1 MKTVCANRT
10 LSFSD
15 LPADIQGV
23 VTQIKGMMTSL
34 PKEAQDEILNSVVE
48 HCRSVGMPEASI
60 QQALRIVRD
69 QVAADA
75 DEPEDGV
82 ERVEINVYTTMI
94 DGREV
99 QVVPLETFE
108 KVSDMAQALGEKIE
122 TADSMIG
129 GLAHSLETIL
139 NFSKKSSDA
148 DLAARAVTFHAA
160 LKAKLPK
167 LFK

>member
-1 MKTVCANRT
+1 MCANRT

-23 VTQIKGMMTSL
+23 VTQIKGMMASL

-60 QQALRIVRD
+60 QQALRIVRE
-69 QVAADA
+69 QEA
-75 DEPEDGV
+75 DEPEEGV
-82 ERVEINVYTTMI
+82 ERVEIKVYTAVI

-108 KVSDMAQALGEKIE
+108 KVSEIAQELGEKIDK
-122 TADSMIG
+122 ADQMVM
-129 GLAHSLETIL
+129 GLAHSLETVL
-139 NFSKKSSDA
+139 KFSKKSSDA
-148 DLAARAVTFHAA
+148 NLAARAATFHAA
-160 LKAKLPK
+160 LKAKLPN

>member
-1 MKTVCANRT
+1 MCANRT

-23 VTQIKGMMTSL
+23 VTQIKSMMASL

-69 QVAADA
+69 QDAVDA
-75 DEPEDGV
+75 DEPEAGV
-82 ERVEINVYTTMI
+82 ERVEIKVYTAVI

-108 KVSDMAQALGEKIE
+108 KVSEIAQELGEKIE
-122 TADSMIG
+122 KADQMVM
-129 GLAHSLETIL
+129 GLAHSLETVL
-139 NFSKKSSDA
+139 KFSKKSSDA
-148 DLAARAVTFHAA
+148 NLAARATTFHAA
-160 LKAKLPK
+160 LKAKLPN
-167 LFK
+167 LFE